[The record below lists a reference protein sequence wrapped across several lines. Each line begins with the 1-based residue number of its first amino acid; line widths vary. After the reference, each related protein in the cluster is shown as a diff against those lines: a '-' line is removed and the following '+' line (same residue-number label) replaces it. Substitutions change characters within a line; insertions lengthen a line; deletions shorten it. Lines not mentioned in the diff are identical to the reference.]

1 MQQRTKQ
8 RLRLTDH
15 DDLTLLR
22 EVLGQNPIENPAV
35 WAIIQENMLSV
46 TNKNFSVRSLRE
58 HLELLIKL
66 WLKEFKTLKNL
77 SGIEVTYTEKDT
89 LCESIYAL
97 KCSQE
102 KEKNVKRNI
111 RISRKKGLEARDKFA
126 SSSNDYGE
134 EYESSE
140 DAPLLD
146 FQDLAFIEEE
156 PECVVIDQEISLD
169 EHNYFSTKK
178 NYEDIQNGNS
188 NEVDLMSS

>member
-1 MQQRTKQ
+1 
-8 RLRLTDH
+8 
-15 DDLTLLR
+15 
-22 EVLGQNPIENPAV
+22 
-35 WAIIQENMLSV
+35 MLSV
-46 TNKNFSVRSLRE
+46 TKKNFSVRSLRE

-77 SGIEVTYTEKDT
+77 SGIEVTNTEKDT

-126 SSSNDYGE
+126 SSSNDYGQ

-146 FQDLAFIEEE
+146 FQDLAFIEEGYKKYFFKAFNQ
-156 PECVVIDQEISLD
+156 VSL
-169 EHNYFSTKK
+169 NYKPVTNFKS
-178 NYEDIQNGNS
+178 IFF
-188 NEVDLMSS
+188 